1 MENIPAKIVS
11 NSVVVLGRAGHAAGQ
26 EDDLEMQASLEQVLK
41 NPAKFHALIKKMVE
55 KAGLKVKPKPDD

>member
-1 MENIPAKIVS
+1 M
-11 NSVVVLGRAGHAAGQ
+11 VVLGRAGHAAGQ